1 MLRGRL
7 SVLFVAG
14 AAAAWTISH
23 GGCSSSSAIPGQDSG
38 PPGTDTGVATE
49 IDGSISAPDTSSPF
63 DASAECRS
71 EFVPAAECKHP
82 AIQPRCSAG
91 YCIIP
96 AGCFVMGSPTC
107 QLNRGAN
114 NEAESQVTLTHAF
127 EIGQHEVTQA
137 EWSAAGMTNDARP
150 PMPDAGVTYGSCLE
164 PECPATSFT
173 WFDAVEFANRTS
185 RTHSPPLPECYVLD
199 GCTGAPGAG
208 MKCAS
213 VRSSTE
219 NVYDCLGYRLP
230 TEAEWEYSARAGTR
244 TPYYS
249 GKMVATTYDPT
260 KECYVTHEPNL
271 DKVAWY
277 CATATIPS
285 PRTTRTR
292 PVMLKEPNAWGTYDQ
307 LGNVAEWTSE
317 DYQTLAFRGGPH
329 VDPGSKLGVGERR
342 TKRGGGAGSSAGATT
357 ASWRSGASWDQQDVL
372 GVRLVRTLP

>member
-14 AAAAWTISH
+14 AAAAWTIIH

-127 EIGQHEVTQA
+127 EIGQHPLVSQPWA
-137 EWSAAGMTNDARP
+137 EALRSGEGRGPLTEGFARYFVGGTF
-150 PMPDAGVTYGSCLE
+150 DAGDIVAALVGSLAAVFVLRLSCKKAE
-164 PECPATSFT
+164 RNHAT
-173 WFDAVEFANRTS
+173 
-185 RTHSPPLPECYVLD
+185 
-199 GCTGAPGAG
+199 
-208 MKCAS
+208 
-213 VRSSTE
+213 
-219 NVYDCLGYRLP
+219 
-230 TEAEWEYSARAGTR
+230 
-244 TPYYS
+244 
-249 GKMVATTYDPT
+249 
-260 KECYVTHEPNL
+260 
-271 DKVAWY
+271 
-277 CATATIPS
+277 
-285 PRTTRTR
+285 
-292 PVMLKEPNAWGTYDQ
+292 
-307 LGNVAEWTSE
+307 
-317 DYQTLAFRGGPH
+317 
-329 VDPGSKLGVGERR
+329 
-342 TKRGGGAGSSAGATT
+342 
-357 ASWRSGASWDQQDVL
+357 
-372 GVRLVRTLP
+372 